1 MSSQS
6 PSAFRSQGH
15 ALLYNEDSSE
25 PASATLTS
33 MSTTS
38 ITPKAIVRVLIGGF
52 SLVIILLMGAS
63 VVGLRAS
70 RSMRIEASRLA
81 KEQLVTARLLNEI
94 QVEQGAL
101 NAVFFRLSRSAGN
114 FDGEAV
120 LSQLEEA
127 EGELSRILESM
138 SGESAAGA
146 WSELKAAANEFSDEA
161 LRVVHGKD
169 LSTRSLRGLFQKH
182 ERVIRLVNNLVT
194 ASTSRS
200 AEMEA
205 QIDQQ
210 SRGLVNRSSMLLG
223 ACLLLAVLCALLTVR
238 VTTDLIRRMDWQAGE
253 LGRVSWHML
262 QGQEATARRFSHE
275 LHDELGQALAAIRS
289 NVLSDSADAAT
300 RTDTLQV
307 VDGAIA
313 NVRELSQLLRPVILD
328 DFGLPAALQWL
339 TDKFA
344 QRTRI
349 QVDFASNC
357 NRRLAEETETHLFRI
372 AQEALTNIARHARAK
387 TVKVRLECS
396 DGTILLT
403 IEDNGQGF
411 TPSQGPSSPSLGL
424 VGMRA
429 RARQAGGELTVS
441 SRAKGGVV
449 IRAAVPARRAVEVG
463 DEESSHSVVR

>member
-1 MSSQS
+1 
-6 PSAFRSQGH
+6 
-15 ALLYNEDSSE
+15 
-25 PASATLTS
+25 

-101 NAVFFRLSRSAGN
+101 NAVFFRLSRSAGK

-182 ERVIRLVNNLVT
+182 ERVIRLVNDLVT

-262 QGQEATARRFSHE
+262 QGDRK
-275 LHDELGQALAAIRS
+275 
-289 NVLSDSADAAT
+289 
-300 RTDTLQV
+300 
-307 VDGAIA
+307 
-313 NVRELSQLLRPVILD
+313 RPHAV
-328 DFGLPAALQWL
+328 F
-339 TDKFA
+339 
-344 QRTRI
+344 
-349 QVDFASNC
+349 
-357 NRRLAEETETHLFRI
+357 
-372 AQEALTNIARHARAK
+372 LTNCTMNWGR
-387 TVKVRLECS
+387 
-396 DGTILLT
+396 
-403 IEDNGQGF
+403 
-411 TPSQGPSSPSLGL
+411 P
-424 VGMRA
+424 
-429 RARQAGGELTVS
+429 
-441 SRAKGGVV
+441 
-449 IRAAVPARRAVEVG
+449 
-463 DEESSHSVVR
+463 

>member
-6 PSAFRSQGH
+6 PAALNSQGH
-15 ALLYNEDSSE
+15 TPLYSEDPSE
-25 PASATLTS
+25 PASAILRF

-52 SLVIILLMGAS
+52 SLVIILLVGAS
-63 VVGLRAS
+63 VVGLRAT
-70 RSMRIEASRLA
+70 RSMRSEAARLA

-101 NAVFFRLSRSAGN
+101 NAVFFRLSRSAGS

-120 LSQLEEA
+120 LTQLEAA

-138 SGESAAGA
+138 SGESAAGP

-161 LRVVHGKD
+161 LRVVAGKD

-182 ERVIRLVNNLVT
+182 ERVIRLVNDLVT

-200 AEMEA
+200 AGMEA
-205 QIDQQ
+205 QIDLQ
-210 SRGLVNRSSMLLG
+210 SRGLVNRSLMLLG
-223 ACLLLAVLCALLTVR
+223 ACLLLAMLCALLTVR
-238 VTTDLIRRMDWQAGE
+238 VTTDLIRRMDWQSGE

-289 NVLSDSADAAT
+289 NVLADAAGANT

-349 QVDFASNC
+349 QVDFTSNC
-357 NRRLAEETETHLFRI
+357 DGRLAEDTETHLFRI
-372 AQEALTNIARHARAK
+372 AQEALTNVARHAHAK
-387 TVKVRLECS
+387 AVKIRLECS
-396 DGTILLT
+396 DRKILLT
-403 IEDNGQGF
+403 IEDDGQGLA
-411 TPSQGPSSPSLGL
+411 PSQAPSSPSLGL

-441 SRAKGGVV
+441 SRPHGGVT
-449 IRAAVPARRAVEVG
+449 IRAAVPDRKAIDVG
-463 DEESSHSVVR
+463 DEESSHSVLR